1 MRYRAEVAA
10 QAALKQQLFEEQKL
24 ASLQEAEEARRKEE
38 FRRRVVE
45 EARRKLLEEHAVKL
59 RGFLPRGVFMTP
71 ADLELLK
78 AFDSDKDGV
87 LSGEEMELAQAA
99 FRAYDPGAAAA
110 AAAQGAVRQAAAKV
124 ANSATGREAIAV
136 LHPGAQA
143 GGQGM
148 GMGGRPPSVAQ
159 GSRVSPT
166 GFNGQMQGQALDV
179 AARNKA
185 AQTRSSISFA

>member
-10 QAALKQQLFEEQKL
+10 QAALKQQLFEEQKV

-87 LSGEEMELAQAA
+87 LSNEEMELAQAA

-110 AAAQGAVRQAAAKV
+110 GGAVRQAAAKV

-136 LHPGAQA
+136 LHPSAA
-143 GGQGM
+143 GGQAVG
-148 GMGGRPPSVAQ
+148 GGRPAPSS
-159 GSRVSPT
+159 GTSRVSPT
-166 GFNGQMQGQALDV
+166 GFNGQVQGGQAMDV

-185 AQTRSSISFA
+185 AQNRSSISFA